1 MQPSSQPSTQPSV
14 QPTTQPTVHPSMQ
27 PTTQPSSQPTMQP
40 SSQPSM
46 KAAKQSRKQTDWTKP
61 GKMEGLYDAVDL
73 HKPHL
78 ASSGNVELTWLK
90 VAYAL
95 KQTSSFIQGD
105 AELETLEINQFKD
118 KIRYK
123 FARDMKKILA
133 AFLSPQANLSG
144 SGPMTA
150 LEEKL
155 KQFAEEVQAMKDRKK
170 EDEEISDAKKADM
183 AKMELNHGMVAA
195 DECAADD
202 VTDLTDAT
210 PKIGHTPK
218 RPAAPPSIAVIT
230 ASKRPKYEDPLD
242 NFLTNLKTNE
252 EERAEKKRERNEERQ
267 LAILKNKTM
276 QHHNYVLS

>member
-1 MQPSSQPSTQPSV
+1 MTEIERAGGSASTCAEGFTSLSGSAA
-14 QPTTQPTVHPSMQ
+14 T
-27 PTTQPSSQPTMQP
+27 
-40 SSQPSM
+40 

-61 GKMEGLYDAVDL
+61 GKVEGLYDAVDL

-95 KQTSSFIQGD
+95 KKTSSFIQGD

-123 FARDMKKILA
+123 FARDMKKFLA

-144 SGPMTA
+144 SGPMTE

-155 KQFAEEVQAMKDRKK
+155 KQFAEEVRAMKDRKK

-195 DECAADD
+195 DECVAD
-202 VTDLTDAT
+202 
-210 PKIGHTPK
+210 TPK

-242 NFLTNLKTNE
+242 HFLTNLKTNK
-252 EERAEKKRERNEERQ
+252 EERAEKKRERNEERK
-267 LAILKNKTM
+267 LELEERRMDLEERKADRILLKLLTERL
-276 QHHNYVLS
+276 LSK

>member
-1 MQPSSQPSTQPSV
+1 MMHTRPSRCLSCYPLFKVLLSLFTSVSTGGSAS
-14 QPTTQPTVHPSMQ
+14 TCAEGFTSL
-27 PTTQPSSQPTMQP
+27 SGSAA
-40 SSQPSM
+40 M

-95 KQTSSFIQGD
+95 KKTLSFIQGD

-155 KQFAEEVQAMKDRKK
+155 KQFAAELYECVA
-170 EDEEISDAKKADM
+170 DE
-183 AKMELNHGMVAA
+183 LVAA
-195 DECAADD
+195 DECVADD

-242 NFLTNLKTNE
+242 HYLVWIIT
-252 EERAEKKRERNEERQ
+252 ER
-267 LAILKNKTM
+267 L
-276 QHHNYVLS
+276 LSKV